1 MKCPTSTGVHARPT
15 MYQEG
20 VPRGA
25 INFFYMSRALL
36 LLCPPTPEHV
46 PPPLS
51 GTRQWIRQDP
61 DVDTARPGCGG
72 GETRQYKDSGTRQWM
87 ASLGL
92 RWGGCFIST
101 LLDGILQARIGLQ
114 DFLRGGG
121 REDVHKHTH
130 PLNIVR
136 VTSSALQ
143 KIEKHPHSWTFTS
156 TPCLGGGGDRSRS
169 RTHTLLY
176 RLFYQYH
183 TITKNLKYALVMK
196 HQIYRLKV
204 DGANLGIVGI
214 VRPLAF
220 CQPVWHKRSFAA
232 AIHPALG

>member
-1 MKCPTSTGVHARPT
+1 MAYRPIYITGADRPTGCPGGGGVKTFTST
-15 MYQEG
+15 
-20 VPRGA
+20 
-25 INFFYMSRALL
+25 
-36 LLCPPTPEHV
+36 
-46 PPPLS
+46 
-51 GTRQWIRQDP
+51 
-61 DVDTARPGCGG
+61 
-72 GETRQYKDSGTRQWM
+72 
-87 ASLGL
+87 
-92 RWGGCFIST
+92 
-101 LLDGILQARIGLQ
+101 
-114 DFLRGGG
+114 
-121 REDVHKHTH
+121 HTH

-156 TPCLGGGGDRSRS
+156 TPRPPPPWTLPVWRHPHSGGGGGGGDRSRS
-169 RTHTLLY
+169 RTHTLLH

-214 VRPLAF
+214 VLRPKLL

>member
-1 MKCPTSTGVHARPT
+1 
-15 MYQEG
+15 
-20 VPRGA
+20 
-25 INFFYMSRALL
+25 
-36 LLCPPTPEHV
+36 
-46 PPPLS
+46 
-51 GTRQWIRQDP
+51 
-61 DVDTARPGCGG
+61 
-72 GETRQYKDSGTRQWM
+72 M

-92 RWGGCFIST
+92 CWGGCFIST

-114 DFLRGGG
+114 DFLRGGGG

-156 TPCLGGGGDRSRS
+156 TPPPWTLPVWRHPHSAGGGGGGDRSRS

-214 VRPLAF
+214 VRPKLLSARLTQTIIRRRHSS
-220 CQPVWHKRSFAA
+220 CSGLT
-232 AIHPALG
+232 PALGKPCSLLDRLYFLFFRNI